1 MLQICALLP
10 LPGEN
15 GWATCEVLMIEPP
28 SFQDAIA
35 KSAEWIRLWDAE
47 ELSDEI
53 LADHV
58 GKLVRF
64 HDGARGFFV
73 ASLTSDSPLMD
84 RLPEILIAQLRLVGE
99 SVVDLTTRNLAM
111 STAMFVEHRRQHNQD
126 LLEGSQRVQRRS
138 VELLRNLD
146 PKLVQDRF
154 EQMLQGLDGEG
165 DDVKFISRWGYD
177 NDQKEAIKETL
188 LNVAL

>member
-1 MLQICALLP
+1 
-10 LPGEN
+10 
-15 GWATCEVLMIEPP
+15 MIEPP

-146 PKLVQDRF
+146 PKLVKDRF

-177 NDQKEAIKETL
+177 NDQKEAIKEAL